1 MRSHKK
7 RTVRFE
13 RKYFI
18 MSKKIIAVVLAVIV
32 AVIGFVFVGCNKE
45 SEDTTSSSADSS
57 SSAASD
63 EANADWDAIKE
74 SGTLVV
80 GITEYKP
87 MDFQDENGEWT
98 GFDAEYAKAVAEK
111 LGLTVKFVEVDWDNK
126 EMELSSKKVDCLWN
140 GMTITD
146 ELKKSMD
153 ISDPYVIN
161 AQVIVMKSDALDK
174 YNNIDEMK
182 DLTFAVE
189 AGSAGAKA
197 AEAAGL
203 KTKEVDLQTTA
214 LTEVK
219 SGTSDAC
226 VIDIT
231 MAKAMVGEGT
241 SYADLGSGDSLT
253 EEEYGV
259 GCRQGSALVSKINEA
274 TKELAA
280 DGTMKKLADKYEL
293 ALAF

>member
-1 MRSHKK
+1 
-7 RTVRFE
+7 
-13 RKYFI
+13 

-32 AVIGFVFVGCNKE
+32 AVIGFVFVGCNKDSGE
-45 SEDTTSSSADSS
+45 TTTAPSDSSSASG
-57 SSAASD
+57 

-74 SGTLVV
+74 SGNLVV
-80 GITEYKP
+80 GITEYEP

-153 ISDPYVIN
+153 ISDAYVIN
-161 AQVIVMKSDALDK
+161 AQVIVMKADAIEK
-174 YNNIDEMK
+174 YKTTDDMK

-189 AGSAGAKA
+189 AGSAGASA
-197 AEAAGL
+197 ANDAGL

-219 SGTSDAC
+219 AGTSDAC

-241 SYADLGSGDSLT
+241 SYADLAVGTSLT

-280 DGTMKKLADKYEL
+280 DGTMKKLAEKYNL
-293 ALAF
+293 SLAF

>member
-1 MRSHKK
+1 
-7 RTVRFE
+7 
-13 RKYFI
+13 

-32 AVIGFVFVGCNKE
+32 AVIGFVFVGCNKDSGE
-45 SEDTTSSSADSS
+45 TTTAPSDSSSASG
-57 SSAASD
+57 

-74 SGTLVV
+74 SGNLVV
-80 GITEYKP
+80 GITEYEP

-153 ISDPYVIN
+153 ISDAYVIN
-161 AQVIVMKSDALDK
+161 AQVIVMKADAIEK
-174 YNNIDEMK
+174 YKTTDDMK

-189 AGSAGAKA
+189 AGSAGASA
-197 AEAAGL
+197 AKDAGL

-219 SGTSDAC
+219 AGTSDAC

-241 SYADLGSGDSLT
+241 SYADLAVGTSLT

-280 DGTMKKLADKYEL
+280 DGTMKKLAEKYNL
-293 ALAF
+293 SLAF

>member
-1 MRSHKK
+1 
-7 RTVRFE
+7 
-13 RKYFI
+13 
-18 MSKKIIAVVLAVIV
+18 MSKKIIAVVLAALV
-32 AVIGFVFVGCNKE
+32 AVIGFVFVACNNNGGE
-45 SEDTTSSSADSS
+45 TTTAPSDSSSASEES
-57 SSAASD
+57 
-63 EANADWDAIKE
+63 NADWDAIKE
-74 SGTLVV
+74 SGNLVV
-80 GITEYKP
+80 GITEYEP

-153 ISDPYVIN
+153 ISDAYVIN
-161 AQVIVMKSDALDK
+161 AQVIVMKADAIDK
-174 YNNIDEMK
+174 YKTTDDMK

-189 AGSAGAKA
+189 AGSAGAAA
-197 AEAAGL
+197 AESAGL
-203 KTKEVDLQTTA
+203 KIKEVDLQTTA

-219 SGTSDAC
+219 AGTSDAC

-241 SYADLGSGDSLT
+241 SYADLAVGTSLT
-253 EEEYGV
+253 EEEYGI

-280 DGTMKKLADKYEL
+280 DGTMKKLAEKYNL
-293 ALAF
+293 SLAF

>member
-1 MRSHKK
+1 
-7 RTVRFE
+7 
-13 RKYFI
+13 
-18 MSKKIIAVVLAVIV
+18 MSKKIIAVVLAAIV
-32 AVIGFVFVGCNKE
+32 AVIGFVFVGCNKDGGE
-45 SEDTTSSSADSS
+45 TTTAPSDSSSASG
-57 SSAASD
+57 

-74 SGTLVV
+74 SGNLVV
-80 GITEYKP
+80 GITEYEP
-87 MDFQDENGEWT
+87 MDFRDENGEWT

-153 ISDPYVIN
+153 ISDAYVIN
-161 AQVIVMKSDALDK
+161 AQVVVMKADAIEK
-174 YNNIDEMK
+174 YKTTDDMK
-182 DLTFAVE
+182 ELTFAVE
-189 AGSAGAKA
+189 AGSAGASA
-197 AEAAGL
+197 AKNAGL

-219 SGTSDAC
+219 AGTSDAC

-241 SYADLGSGDSLT
+241 SYADLAVGTSLT

-280 DGTMKKLADKYEL
+280 DGTMKKLAEKYNL
-293 ALAF
+293 SLAF

>member
-1 MRSHKK
+1 
-7 RTVRFE
+7 
-13 RKYFI
+13 
-18 MSKKIIAVVLAVIV
+18 MSKKIIAVVLVAIV
-32 AVIGFVFVGCNKE
+32 AVIGFVFVGCNKDGGE
-45 SEDTTSSSADSS
+45 TTTAPSDSSSASG
-57 SSAASD
+57 

-74 SGTLVV
+74 SGNLVV
-80 GITEYKP
+80 GITEYEP

-153 ISDPYVIN
+153 ISDAYVIN
-161 AQVIVMKSDALDK
+161 AQVIVMKADAIEK
-174 YNNIDEMK
+174 YKTTDDMK
-182 DLTFAVE
+182 ELTFAVE
-189 AGSAGAKA
+189 AGSAGASA
-197 AEAAGL
+197 AKNAGL

-219 SGTSDAC
+219 AGTSDAC

-241 SYADLGSGDSLT
+241 SYADLAVGISLT

-280 DGTMKKLADKYEL
+280 DGTMKKLAEKYNL
-293 ALAF
+293 SLAF

>member
-1 MRSHKK
+1 
-7 RTVRFE
+7 
-13 RKYFI
+13 
-18 MSKKIIAVVLAVIV
+18 MSKKIIAVVLAAIV
-32 AVIGFVFVGCNKE
+32 AVIGFVFVGCNKDGGE
-45 SEDTTSSSADSS
+45 TTTAPSDSSSASG
-57 SSAASD
+57 

-74 SGTLVV
+74 SGNLVV
-80 GITEYKP
+80 GITEYEP
-87 MDFQDENGEWT
+87 MDFRDENGEWT

-153 ISDPYVIN
+153 ISDAYVIN
-161 AQVIVMKSDALDK
+161 AQVIVMKADAIEK
-174 YNNIDEMK
+174 YKTTDDMK
-182 DLTFAVE
+182 ELTFAVE
-189 AGSAGAKA
+189 AGSAGASA
-197 AEAAGL
+197 AKDAGL

-219 SGTSDAC
+219 AGTSDAC

-241 SYADLGSGDSLT
+241 SYADLAVGTSLT

-280 DGTMKKLADKYEL
+280 DGTMKKLAEKYNL
-293 ALAF
+293 SLAF

>member
-1 MRSHKK
+1 
-7 RTVRFE
+7 
-13 RKYFI
+13 
-18 MSKKIIAVVLAVIV
+18 MSKKIIAVVLAAIV
-32 AVIGFVFVGCNKE
+32 AVIGFVFVGCNKDGGE
-45 SEDTTSSSADSS
+45 TTTAPSDSSSASG
-57 SSAASD
+57 

-74 SGTLVV
+74 SGNLVV
-80 GITEYKP
+80 GITEYEP
-87 MDFQDENGEWT
+87 MDFRDENGEWT

-153 ISDPYVIN
+153 ISDAYVIN
-161 AQVIVMKSDALDK
+161 AQVIVMKADAIEK
-174 YNNIDEMK
+174 YKTTDDMK
-182 DLTFAVE
+182 ELTFAVE
-189 AGSAGAKA
+189 AGSAGASA
-197 AEAAGL
+197 AKNAGL

-219 SGTSDAC
+219 AGTSDAC

-241 SYADLGSGDSLT
+241 SYADLAVGTSLT

-280 DGTMKKLADKYEL
+280 DGTMKKLAEKYNL
-293 ALAF
+293 SLAF

>member
-1 MRSHKK
+1 
-7 RTVRFE
+7 
-13 RKYFI
+13 
-18 MSKKIIAVVLAVIV
+18 MSKKIIAVVLAALV
-32 AVIGFVFVGCNKE
+32 AVIGFVFVACNNNGGE
-45 SEDTTSSSADSS
+45 TTTAPSDSSSASEES
-57 SSAASD
+57 
-63 EANADWDAIKE
+63 NADWDAIKE
-74 SGTLVV
+74 SGNLVV
-80 GITEYKP
+80 GITEYEP

-153 ISDPYVIN
+153 ISDAYVIN
-161 AQVIVMKSDALDK
+161 AQVIVMKADAIDK
-174 YNNIDEMK
+174 YKTTDDMK

-189 AGSAGAKA
+189 AGSAGASA
-197 AEAAGL
+197 AESAGL

-219 SGTSDAC
+219 AGTSDAC

-241 SYADLGSGDSLT
+241 SYADLAVGTSLT

-259 GCRQGSALVSKINEA
+259 GCRQGSALVAKINEA

-280 DGTMKKLADKYEL
+280 DGTMKKLAEKYNL
-293 ALAF
+293 SLAF

>member
-1 MRSHKK
+1 
-7 RTVRFE
+7 
-13 RKYFI
+13 
-18 MSKKIIAVVLAVIV
+18 MSKKIIAVVLAALV
-32 AVIGFVFVGCNKE
+32 AVIGFVFVACNNNGGE
-45 SEDTTSSSADSS
+45 TTTAPSDSSSASEES
-57 SSAASD
+57 
-63 EANADWDAIKE
+63 NADWDAIKE
-74 SGTLVV
+74 SGNLVV
-80 GITEYKP
+80 GITEYEP

-153 ISDPYVIN
+153 ISDAYVIN
-161 AQVIVMKSDALDK
+161 AQVIVMKADAIDK
-174 YNNIDEMK
+174 YKTTDDMK

-189 AGSAGAKA
+189 AGSAGAAA
-197 AEAAGL
+197 AESAGL
-203 KTKEVDLQTTA
+203 KIKEVDLQTTA

-219 SGTSDAC
+219 AGTSDAC

-241 SYADLGSGDSLT
+241 SYADLAVGTSLT

-280 DGTMKKLADKYEL
+280 DGTMKKLAEKYNL
-293 ALAF
+293 SLAF

>member
-1 MRSHKK
+1 
-7 RTVRFE
+7 
-13 RKYFI
+13 
-18 MSKKIIAVVLAVIV
+18 MSKKIIAVVLAAIV
-32 AVIGFVFVGCNKE
+32 AVIGFVFVGCNKDGGE
-45 SEDTTSSSADSS
+45 TTTAPSDSSSASG
-57 SSAASD
+57 

-74 SGTLVV
+74 SGNLVV
-80 GITEYKP
+80 GITEYEP

-153 ISDPYVIN
+153 ISDAYVIN
-161 AQVIVMKSDALDK
+161 AQVIVMKADAIEK
-174 YNNIDEMK
+174 YKTTDDMK
-182 DLTFAVE
+182 ELTFAVE
-189 AGSAGAKA
+189 AGSAGASA
-197 AEAAGL
+197 AKNAGL

-219 SGTSDAC
+219 AGTSDAC

-241 SYADLGSGDSLT
+241 SYADLAVGTSLT

-280 DGTMKKLADKYEL
+280 DGTMKKLAEKYNL
-293 ALAF
+293 SLAF

>member
-1 MRSHKK
+1 
-7 RTVRFE
+7 
-13 RKYFI
+13 

-32 AVIGFVFVGCNKE
+32 AVIGFVFVGCNKDSGE
-45 SEDTTSSSADSS
+45 TTTAPSDSSSASE
-57 SSAASD
+57 

-74 SGTLVV
+74 SGNLVV
-80 GITEYKP
+80 GITEYEP

-153 ISDPYVIN
+153 ISDAYVIN
-161 AQVIVMKSDALDK
+161 AQVIVMKADAIEK
-174 YNNIDEMK
+174 YKTTDDMK

-189 AGSAGAKA
+189 AGSAGASA
-197 AEAAGL
+197 AKDAGL

-219 SGTSDAC
+219 AGTSDAC

-241 SYADLGSGDSLT
+241 SYADLAVGTSLT

-280 DGTMKKLADKYEL
+280 DGTMKKLAEKYNL
-293 ALAF
+293 SLAF

>member
-1 MRSHKK
+1 
-7 RTVRFE
+7 
-13 RKYFI
+13 
-18 MSKKIIAVVLAVIV
+18 MSKKIIAVVLAAIV
-32 AVIGFVFVGCNKE
+32 AVIGFVFVGCNKDGGE
-45 SEDTTSSSADSS
+45 TTTAPSDSSSASG
-57 SSAASD
+57 

-74 SGTLVV
+74 SGNLVV
-80 GITEYKP
+80 GITEYEP

-153 ISDPYVIN
+153 ISDAYVIN
-161 AQVIVMKSDALDK
+161 AQVIVMKADAIEK
-174 YNNIDEMK
+174 YKTTDDMK
-182 DLTFAVE
+182 ELTFAVE
-189 AGSAGAKA
+189 AGSAGASA
-197 AEAAGL
+197 AKDAGL

-219 SGTSDAC
+219 AGTSDAC

-241 SYADLGSGDSLT
+241 SYADLAVGTSLT

-280 DGTMKKLADKYEL
+280 DGTMKKLAEKYNL
-293 ALAF
+293 SLAF

>member
-1 MRSHKK
+1 
-7 RTVRFE
+7 
-13 RKYFI
+13 
-18 MSKKIIAVVLAVIV
+18 MSKKIIAVVLAALV
-32 AVIGFVFVGCNKE
+32 AVIGFVFVACNNNGGE
-45 SEDTTSSSADSS
+45 TTTAPSDSSSASEES
-57 SSAASD
+57 
-63 EANADWDAIKE
+63 NADWDAIKE
-74 SGTLVV
+74 SGSLVV
-80 GITEYKP
+80 GITEYEP

-153 ISDPYVIN
+153 ISDAYVIN
-161 AQVIVMKSDALDK
+161 AQVIVMKADAIDK
-174 YNNIDEMK
+174 YKTTDDMK

-189 AGSAGAKA
+189 AGSAGAAA
-197 AEAAGL
+197 AESAGL
-203 KTKEVDLQTTA
+203 KIKEVDLQTTA

-219 SGTSDAC
+219 AGTSDAC

-241 SYADLGSGDSLT
+241 SYADLAVGTSLT

-280 DGTMKKLADKYEL
+280 DGTMKKLAEKYNL
-293 ALAF
+293 SLAF